1 MKLFSSFFNS
11 NFKPRKPLFTIPPGK
26 SQLYDLLLP
35 VFAVQSGS
43 PVSLLAPI
51 VAAPYSTTYLS
62 VCLKKEIDDKVMPVT
77 NAKWQIRNLVSTRH
91 REWPMFQEPML
102 PSEPTTETM
111 PAADNAAL
119 VQNAPA
125 GVAEAAN
132 NAPGKLALSHCFHWL
147 TLHSFT
153 SREKEHPYFA
163 VMKQLSLH
171 LMAWNTIIRLDG
183 GISDLA
189 RRVGLEHQ
197 ARSTSKSEP
206 ELTWKSDEF
215 ARRLRFTLPRELGHV
230 VGAPSW
236 FDCSAERSKARAL
249 SFSGKGAPDMAFPR
263 LNNISFW
270 LLPPSLLLLL
280 SSALVEVGSG
290 TGWTVYPPLS
300 GITSHSGGAVD
311 LAIFSLH
318 LSGVSSIL
326 GSINFI
332 TTIFNMRGPG
342 MTMHRLPLFVW
353 SVLVTAFLLLL
364 SLPVLAGAITMLLT
378 DRNFNT
384 TFFDPAG
391 GGDPILYQ
399 HLFWFF
405 GHPEVYILIL
415 PGFGIISHIVSTFS
429 GKPVFGYLGMVY
441 AMISIGVLGFL
452 VWAHHMFTVGL
463 DVDTRAYFTAATM
476 IIAVPTGI
484 KIFSWI
490 ATMWGGSIQ
499 YKTPM
504 LFAVGFIF
512 LFTIGGLTGIVLA
525 NSGLD
530 IALHDTYYVVAH
542 FHYVLSMG
550 AVFAL
555 FAGFYYWVGKI
566 TGRTYPETLGKIHFW
581 ITFFGVNL
589 TFFPMHFLGLSG
601 MPRRIPDYPD
611 AYAGWNALSSFG
623 SYISV
628 VGICCFFVVVTITLS
643 SGNKNKCA
651 PSPWALEQN
660 STTLEWMVQSPPAF
674 HTFGE
679 LPAIKETKSYVKKAV
694 RCNEVSRNDRERHV
708 PSWGFEPDSSRAS
721 SCYKMTATA
730 TTTPKGQPPLSIR
743 YKNLLEYENVSASF
757 SSRFARHNKLS
768 VMVEH
773 THPYLKLNNKLWNGN
788 EDRNPSFRQGR
799 TVCKAERSD
808 SVRDSLRI
816 RVNQGPFLPN
826 QKESPVLAN
835 SVLTDDSL
843 DSDGDAFEGLY
854 LACEALGFCLKLAC
868 DCPTLPSQFRI
879 WMTYCFDYV
888 TAGSIGALR
897 LGWRPDLSIKRLVAS
912 PESDAY
918 AVDHR
923 LSIPAFQSRVVVIG
937 KRSL

>member
-1 MKLFSSFFNS
+1 MTNLVRWLFSTNHKDIGTLYFIFGAIAGVMGTCFSVLI
-11 NFKPRKPLFTIPPGK
+11 RMELARPGDQILGGNH
-26 SQLYDLLLP
+26 QLYNVLITAHAFLMI
-35 VFAVQSGS
+35 FFM
-43 PVSLLAPI
+43 
-51 VAAPYSTTYLS
+51 
-62 VCLKKEIDDKVMPVT
+62 VMP
-77 NAKWQIRNLVSTRH
+77 AMI
-91 REWPMFQEPML
+91 
-102 PSEPTTETM
+102 
-111 PAADNAAL
+111 
-119 VQNAPA
+119 
-125 GVAEAAN
+125 
-132 NAPGKLALSHCFHWL
+132 
-147 TLHSFT
+147 
-153 SREKEHPYFA
+153 
-163 VMKQLSLH
+163 
-171 LMAWNTIIRLDG
+171 G
-183 GISDLA
+183 GF
-189 RRVGLEHQ
+189 GN
-197 ARSTSKSEP
+197 
-206 ELTWKSDEF
+206 
-215 ARRLRFTLPRELGHV
+215 
-230 VGAPSW
+230 W
-236 FDCSAERSKARAL
+236 FVPIL
-249 SFSGKGAPDMAFPR
+249 IGAPDMAFPR

-429 GKPVFGYLGMVY
+429 RKPVFGYLGMVY

-566 TGRTYPETLGKIHFW
+566 FGRTYPETLGQIHFW

-643 SGNKNKCA
+643 SGNNKRCA
-651 PSPWALEQN
+651 PSPWALELN

-679 LPAIKETKSYVKKAV
+679 LPAIKETKSYVK
-694 RCNEVSRNDRERHV
+694 
-708 PSWGFEPDSSRAS
+708 
-721 SCYKMTATA
+721 
-730 TTTPKGQPPLSIR
+730 
-743 YKNLLEYENVSASF
+743 
-757 SSRFARHNKLS
+757 
-768 VMVEH
+768 
-773 THPYLKLNNKLWNGN
+773 
-788 EDRNPSFRQGR
+788 
-799 TVCKAERSD
+799 
-808 SVRDSLRI
+808 
-816 RVNQGPFLPN
+816 
-826 QKESPVLAN
+826 
-835 SVLTDDSL
+835 
-843 DSDGDAFEGLY
+843 
-854 LACEALGFCLKLAC
+854 
-868 DCPTLPSQFRI
+868 
-879 WMTYCFDYV
+879 
-888 TAGSIGALR
+888 
-897 LGWRPDLSIKRLVAS
+897 
-912 PESDAY
+912 
-918 AVDHR
+918 
-923 LSIPAFQSRVVVIG
+923 
-937 KRSL
+937 